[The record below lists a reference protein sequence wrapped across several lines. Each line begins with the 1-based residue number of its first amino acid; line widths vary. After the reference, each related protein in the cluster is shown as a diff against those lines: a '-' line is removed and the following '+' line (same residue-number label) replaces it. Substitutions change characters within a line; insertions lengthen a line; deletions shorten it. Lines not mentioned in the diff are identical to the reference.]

1 MLISGS
7 RIILSPNFFLFRNFS
22 FTSCSC
28 LSGELMFFICT
39 WTSESFP
46 QPFQGRSAHVALYH
60 HSPSYFYSFPPLR
73 SEDFTISVSYCTS
86 RTDLSIIHSHNKNR
100 DWYKNDIH
108 FHPPPSLFCSPVL
121 EHCTPYPIAHQ
132 EIAFPWP
139 VWCCNHILG
148 RCLMQTDGNRSR
160 ACEICDLPSP
170 EPLGNCWQYSFSS

>member
-73 SEDFTISVSYCTS
+73 SEDFTFSVAYCTS

-100 DWYKNDIH
+100 DWYKNMI
-108 FHPPPSLFCSPVL
+108 FIFTLPPLHSAPQCLSTAHLTPLHTRKSHSP
-121 EHCTPYPIAHQ
+121 
-132 EIAFPWP
+132 
-139 VWCCNHILG
+139 
-148 RCLMQTDGNRSR
+148 DRSD
-160 ACEICDLPSP
+160 AVITSWEDV
-170 EPLGNCWQYSFSS
+170 